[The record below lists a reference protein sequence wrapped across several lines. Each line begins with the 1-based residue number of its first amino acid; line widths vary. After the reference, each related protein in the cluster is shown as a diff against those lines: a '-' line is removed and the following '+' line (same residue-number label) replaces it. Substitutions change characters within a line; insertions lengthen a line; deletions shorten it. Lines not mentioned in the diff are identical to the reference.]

1 MRNGSQSPDRW
12 DTLIPLDVGTSL
24 TVQTVA
30 ESNNIKN
37 GGLEDYNNIS
47 DGIFP
52 QCTTQDPLYKDKLRV
67 RRYLQILSNFNA
79 FFLKQSAQLFMFSW
93 IGIRENKNIFL
104 LEIF

>member
-1 MRNGSQSPDRW
+1 MITKILKKQLYYLVLPEIIRNKFLCSVRNGSQSPDRW

-52 QCTTQDPLYKDKLRV
+52 QCTTPSKKISL
-67 RRYLQILSNFNA
+67 
-79 FFLKQSAQLFMFSW
+79 
-93 IGIRENKNIFL
+93 G
-104 LEIF
+104 